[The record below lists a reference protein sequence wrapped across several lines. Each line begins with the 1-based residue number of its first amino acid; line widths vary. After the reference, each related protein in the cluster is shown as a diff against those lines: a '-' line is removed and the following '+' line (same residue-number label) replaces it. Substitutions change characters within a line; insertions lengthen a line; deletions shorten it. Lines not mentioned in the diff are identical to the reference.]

1 MTSLFDAMQNGTT
14 TANGM
19 PAFIS
24 TNSATLD
31 FFAKVG
37 DSRKVDVSGFF
48 KKALAENQEIAVR
61 TLLWSRDVRG
71 GAGERNTFRTLLGI
85 LARDPSFTDM
95 QGFIKLIPEVGRWDD
110 VFVLFGTQ
118 YEDAVKEQI
127 KQALDAGNGLCAKWM
142 PRQGAIAAN
151 LRNTFGLTP
160 KQWRKKLVALTNVVE
175 TPMCNKEW
183 TSIDYS
189 KVPSKAISQYAKAF
203 GRQDQARF
211 TEFKTKV
218 AKGEVKIN
226 AGAVYPYDI
235 MNLLRRDPQLAEVQ
249 WKALPDYVNGSDK
262 RAICVVDVSG
272 SMESRA
278 TDTASCMDVAISLGI
293 YTAERL
299 TGVFKD
305 TFITFTDDPKIV
317 KFAPGMTLDAKVN
330 LCKKDVGYSTNLEGV
345 FDAVLKAAVT
355 NKIDESEMPTDIV
368 MISDMQFNEQVRGSR
383 LSAVPMIQAK
393 YAAAGYKMPNLVFW
407 NVGAAKY
414 NNTPATVKDVGVVM
428 VSGMSPSILTSILSG
443 KNDAIEIMLDAVG
456 KVRYNY
462 LSGVENTPVEVPKAK
477 RKYVRKVKTI

>member
-48 KKALAENQEIAVR
+48 QKALTENQEIAVR
-61 TLLWSRDVRG
+61 NLLWSRDVRG

-85 LARDPSFTDM
+85 LARDSSFTDM

-249 WKALPDYVNGSDK
+249 WKALPD
-262 RAICVVDVSG
+262 
-272 SMESRA
+272 
-278 TDTASCMDVAISLGI
+278 
-293 YTAERL
+293 
-299 TGVFKD
+299 
-305 TFITFTDDPKIV
+305 
-317 KFAPGMTLDAKVN
+317 
-330 LCKKDVGYSTNLEGV
+330 
-345 FDAVLKAAVT
+345 
-355 NKIDESEMPTDIV
+355 
-368 MISDMQFNEQVRGSR
+368 
-383 LSAVPMIQAK
+383 
-393 YAAAGYKMPNLVFW
+393 
-407 NVGAAKY
+407 
-414 NNTPATVKDVGVVM
+414 
-428 VSGMSPSILTSILSG
+428 
-443 KNDAIEIMLDAVG
+443 
-456 KVRYNY
+456 
-462 LSGVENTPVEVPKAK
+462 
-477 RKYVRKVKTI
+477 